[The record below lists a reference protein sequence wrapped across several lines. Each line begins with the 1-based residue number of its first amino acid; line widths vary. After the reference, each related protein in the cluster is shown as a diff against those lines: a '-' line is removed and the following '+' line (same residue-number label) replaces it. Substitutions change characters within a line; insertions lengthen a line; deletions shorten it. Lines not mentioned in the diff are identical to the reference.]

1 MNSPS
6 VPASVAP
13 ALRIF
18 LTWVRQKLTGGG
30 MDRNVT
36 FGDLVQMG
44 VVSSDVA
51 QKQSEK

>member
-6 VPASVAP
+6 VPAGVAP

-18 LTWVRQKLTGGG
+18 LTWVRQKLTGDG

-44 VVSSDVA
+44 VVTREQA
-51 QKQSEK
+51 EKQAGR